1 MKISYQWLQ
10 EFVDIDILGLEI
22 EDVGHALTMV
32 GLAVD
37 IIEEF
42 EGDHIFD
49 VDVTTNRVDCLNHLG
64 VARELAA
71 QFRLK
76 LKKPDFSPLPYDETR
91 AQEFPI
97 EVSIDDPELCPRY
110 AARVMSDVTVGESP
124 EWLKK
129 RLESVG
135 QRPINAIV
143 DITNFVLFE
152 IGQPLHAFDYDLL
165 ADSRIVVRRARQG
178 ERLETLDETFRE
190 LDDSM
195 LLICDGK
202 KAVAVGG
209 VMGGANSEISE
220 TSKTIL
226 IESAYFDPSS
236 IRKTARSLGLS
247 TEASYRFERGGDP
260 GLQVVALNR
269 ACSLIAEIS
278 GGNCVS
284 PVIDENPVERSPL
297 VMTLRGKRIAQVLGT
312 PVPEADVQNIFSCLE
327 FHPEQR
333 EDAFSVEVPSF
344 RRDIELEDDLVE
356 EVARH
361 YGYDRIPSHYP
372 AAIGVGR
379 YADTE
384 KVDRLLVSTLV
395 GAGFFEAITYV
406 FTTPGRESAFT
417 SQAPALVPI
426 ANPLTEVDTHL
437 RTTMVPGLIESLK
450 QNLNHGVD
458 DVRLFEMGKT
468 FRLEESASSEVRED
482 RGLAL
487 VATGEF
493 YGSFWNQVSAPF
505 DFYHLKGIVVELFK
519 QLRLPIE
526 FRQSSDVAFIH
537 PGMGAELLFKGSR
550 IGVLGALHPRLGESF
565 KFPRPVFLAE
575 FMLEEVYSQRLAE
588 PEYRTLPRFPSAER
602 DLSFVLD
609 RAISFSTIDLAV
621 QALKIA
627 ELNDFRLIDL
637 YQGSRL
643 PQDKISLTVRLR
655 FGAASRTLT
664 QEEVSERFEGVVAAL
679 KQKFSIEQR

>member
-42 EGDHIFD
+42 EGDYIFD

-76 LKKPDFSPLPYDETR
+76 LKKPDFSALPYDEMR
-91 AQEFPI
+91 AQKFPI
-97 EVSIDDPELCPRY
+97 EVSIEDPELCPRY

-124 EWLKK
+124 DWLKK

-152 IGQPLHAFDYDLL
+152 IGQPLHAFDYHLL
-165 ADSRIVVRRARQG
+165 ADSKIVVRRARLG
-178 ERLETLDETFRE
+178 ERLETLDETVRD
-190 LDDSM
+190 LNDSM

-202 KAVAVGG
+202 EAIAVGG
-209 VMGGANSEISE
+209 VMGGANSEISGA
-220 TSKTIL
+220 SKTIL

-236 IRKTARSLGLS
+236 IRKTARKLGLS

-260 GLQVVALNR
+260 GLQVAALNR

-312 PVPEADVQNIFSCLE
+312 PVPEEDVQNIFSCLE
-327 FHPEQR
+327 FHPEQ
-333 EDAFSVEVPSF
+333 EDDAIRVEVPSF

-384 KVDRLLVSTLV
+384 KVDRLLISTLV
-395 GAGFFEAITYV
+395 GAGFFEAVNYV
-406 FTTPGRESAFT
+406 FTTPDRETAFT
-417 SQAPALVPI
+417 SQPPALVPI

-437 RTTMVPGLIESLK
+437 RKTMVPGLIESLK

-468 FRLEESASSEVRED
+468 FRPEDSDSSEVHED

-487 VATGEF
+487 AATGEF
-493 YGSFWNQVSAPF
+493 YGSFWNQLSEPF

-519 QLRLPIE
+519 RLRQPVE
-526 FRQSSDVAFIH
+526 FRQSSDIAFIH
-537 PGMGAELLFKGSR
+537 PGMGAELIFKGSK
-550 IGVLGALHPRLGESF
+550 IGVLGALHPRLVESF
-565 KFPRPVFLAE
+565 KFPKPVFLAE
-575 FMLEEVYSQRLAE
+575 FLLEDVYSQRLAE
-588 PEYRTLPRFPSAER
+588 PEYRTLPRFPSVER

-621 QALKIA
+621 QALQIA

-664 QEEVSERFEGVVAAL
+664 QEEVSELFEGVVAAL